1 MTAAK
6 GKGAS
11 PISRLAEAVLFA
23 TQPADCN
30 PFGSRSLPDQDISN
44 AAIADL
50 SLRSMTGS
58 PGAPSPASSDRD
70 IKPTTPKLAAS
81 PLRRHAAICQLA
93 SQRALSSSAIW
104 RCALSRK
111 AWRERKSVGEGKSV
125 SVGVVLGGRRILKKT
140 SNTKNCG

>member
-30 PFGSRSLPDQDISN
+30 PFGSRSLPDHDISN

-58 PGAPSPASSDRD
+58 PGAPSPAYSDRD
-70 IKPTTPKLAAS
+70 IKPTTPKLAATPS
-81 PLRRHAAICQLA
+81 RRQPAICPVE
-93 SQRALSSSAIW
+93 SPRPLSSSPST
-104 RCALSRK
+104 RQ
-111 AWRERKSVGEGKSV
+111 SVAAGNRV
-125 SVGVVLGGRRILKKT
+125 TVGVEHGG
-140 SNTKNCG
+140 G

>member
-93 SQRALSSSAIW
+93 SQRALSSSAI
-104 RCALSRK
+104 RSEEHTSELQSLMRISYAVFCLEQKDIQRHTPT
-111 AWRERKSVGEGKSV
+111 
-125 SVGVVLGGRRILKKT
+125 RRHETNKT
-140 SNTKNCG
+140 

>member
-1 MTAAK
+1 
-6 GKGAS
+6 
-11 PISRLAEAVLFA
+11 
-23 TQPADCN
+23 
-30 PFGSRSLPDQDISN
+30 
-44 AAIADL
+44 
-50 SLRSMTGS
+50 MTGS

-111 AWRERKSVGEGKSV
+111 AWRRSTISTGSSPKAAARAESKAPGSYDIFLREHEAGYCRVE
-125 SVGVVLGGRRILKKT
+125 KT
-140 SNTKNCG
+140 SFQNEKNRIHNHTDGREQHRRPTKQHT